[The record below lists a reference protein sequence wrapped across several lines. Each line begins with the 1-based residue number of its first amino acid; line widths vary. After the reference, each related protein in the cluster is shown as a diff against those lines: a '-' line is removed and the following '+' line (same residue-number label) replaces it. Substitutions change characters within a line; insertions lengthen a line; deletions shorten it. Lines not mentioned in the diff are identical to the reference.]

1 MEGVVRVLSILKE
14 KPNAITFY
22 HCLGARLKGRYR
34 HTAGQTATV
43 FFCATVANSSYVD
56 SNY

>member
-1 MEGVVRVLSILKE
+1 VLSILKE

-43 FFCATVANSSYVD
+43 FFFCATVANSSYVD